1 MDSGKLVRVVVSH
14 RGKVRQTEFR
24 LREGEIGLS
33 SFLSPNF
40 ATDEAI
46 LQAVRAAGKQG
57 ELTIAVIPMETNRRV
72 RPESHTDTGRNTRR
86 RGESAAC

>member
-46 LQAVRAAGKQG
+46 LQAVRAAGKHG
-57 ELTIAVIPMETNRRV
+57 GV
-72 RPESHTDTGRNTRR
+72 GYCRNPD
-86 RGESAAC
+86 GDK